1 VSKHLPKKE
10 NKMRNIQY
18 VSLKTTAL
26 IIVALLISRVSLA
39 AEDYYLPKTGES
51 FSYKDI
57 TPAIWDATDQN
68 MKSDPMDSI
77 FSAMRASRQKALNNP
92 DAPQMFSGEN
102 LIQNEYSSSKSPW
115 QKLED
120 VININWKAVDK
131 ESPKELAQLRKAF
144 KVKTV
149 FNHPD
154 LKIIEV
160 AMASGALL
168 PRHADPAPGA
178 YHIVEGSA
186 EITVNGK
193 TIHAFTG
200 TSIKLESLSERRLQ
214 VTSGTPLKLLW
225 FRWAPGGNQ
234 VYLDYGYYLTGSN
247 FHLQPLESV
256 MPKNYQQWEERFRK
270 KFVEMDPAPIH
281 EPKAGFYDKQQQQL
295 VAMKNQEQ
303 FKKIATLYPTAPQF
317 SNELDGIWLDFENIP
332 SEGFFWAKD
341 ASKGG
346 AALAAWNK
354 MTRMKGVFQAKVP
367 NKQFDF
373 NISYIATGPTG
384 KYVTHSHATPEFYY
398 ILGGKTEWIISGTT
412 YMAIPGNVYFHNP
425 YADHEMR
432 GLEEGNPEIVITGSW
447 APFGDRSVLKA
458 PTLLTEALI
467 EQPANSV
474 IKDDFNFH
482 DFKIMKN
489 LKFETK

>member
-1 VSKHLPKKE
+1 MKIFNHVSIETITL
-10 NKMRNIQY
+10 
-18 VSLKTTAL
+18 T
-26 IIVALLISRVSLA
+26 IIASIFINGACIA
-39 AEDYYLPKTGES
+39 ADDYYLPKTGEA

-57 TPAIWDATDQN
+57 TPEIWDATEQN
-68 MKSDPMDSI
+68 MKSDPMDSMY
-77 FSAMRASRQKALNNP
+77 SAMRASRQKALKNP

-102 LIQNEYSSSKSPW
+102 LIQNEYSSSKNPW

-120 VININWKAVDK
+120 VINIDWKTVNI
-131 ESPKELAQLRKAF
+131 ESPKELAQLRKSL

-160 AMASGALL
+160 AIGSGALL
-168 PRHADPAPGA
+168 PRHADSAPGA

-186 EITVNGK
+186 EITVNGE

-200 TSIKLESLSERRLQ
+200 TSVKLESLSERRIQ
-214 VTSGTPLKLLW
+214 VTSGVPLKLLW
-225 FRWAPGGNQ
+225 FRWAPGGEQ
-234 VYLDYGYYLTGSN
+234 AYLDYGYYLTGSN

-270 KFVEMDPAPIH
+270 RFLEMNPALIH
-281 EPKAGFYDKQQQQL
+281 EPKAGFFDTQQHQL
-295 VAMKNQEQ
+295 ATMKNKDK
-303 FKKIATLYPTAPQF
+303 FKKIANQYPTAPQF
-317 SNELDGIWLDFENIP
+317 SNELDVTWLDFENMP

-341 ASKGG
+341 ASQGG
-346 AALAAWNK
+346 DALASWNK

-373 NISYIATGPTG
+373 NISYIASGPTG

-412 YMAIPGNVYFHNP
+412 YVAVPGNVYFHNP
-425 YADHEMR
+425 YAGHEMR

-447 APFGDRSVLKA
+447 APFGDRTVFKA
-458 PTLLTEALI
+458 PTLLTEALVQ
-467 EQPANSV
+467 QPENSV
-474 IKDDFNFH
+474 IKEDFNFH

-489 LKFETK
+489 LKFQKK